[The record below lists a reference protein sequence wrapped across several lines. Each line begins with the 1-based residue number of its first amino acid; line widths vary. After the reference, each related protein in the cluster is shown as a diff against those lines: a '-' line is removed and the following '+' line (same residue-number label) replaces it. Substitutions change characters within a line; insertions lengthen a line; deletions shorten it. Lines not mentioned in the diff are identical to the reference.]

1 VLKSLICPFFIFCIC
16 APASASEDVAIG
28 DWLTTIDNDTC
39 WMAAHP
45 FSQPSSEAGH
55 KFHQDIYFNV
65 AFQNGS
71 PQPEFSIVTDKIDKH
86 NEEVLVSLGSETYE
100 FPVIVETA
108 VSKSMN
114 DRDILFQMLKSDTP
128 TFVLKVKETES
139 LSLLYVPLEGFEDA
153 YNYISKK
160 CNFRNNPGFFRKL
173 SSMHE
178 QPYGQLFK
186 AKQIH

>member
-1 VLKSLICPFFIFCIC
+1 MLKSLICPFFIFCIC

-71 PQPEFSIVTDKIDKH
+71 PQPEFSIFTDKIDKH

-108 VSKSMN
+108 FSKSMN
-114 DRDILFQMLKSDTP
+114 DRDILFQMLKGDTP
-128 TFVLKVKETES
+128 TFVLKLGGTEDLPL
-139 LSLLYVPLEGFEDA
+139 LSVPLHGFEDA
-153 YNYISKK
+153 YNSISKK

-173 SSMHE
+173 SRMYE
-178 QPYGQLFK
+178 QASPKLFK
-186 AKQIH
+186 ARKIN

>member
-1 VLKSLICPFFIFCIC
+1 MLKSLICPFFIFCIC

-45 FSQPSSEAGH
+45 FSQPSSEVGR
-55 KFHQDIYFNV
+55 KYHQDIYFNV

-71 PQPEFSIVTDKIDKH
+71 PQPEFSIFTDEIDKH
-86 NEEVLVSLGSETYE
+86 NKEIMVSLGSETYE
-100 FPVIVETA
+100 FPVIIETA
-108 VSKSMN
+108 FSKSMN
-114 DRDILFQMLKSDTP
+114 DRDILFQMLKGDTP
-128 TFVLKVKETES
+128 TFVLKLGGTEDLPL
-139 LSLLYVPLEGFEDA
+139 LSVTLHGFEDA

-178 QPYGQLFK
+178 QPSGQLFK